1 MRMSSTAA
9 TQSNKAARG
18 TKRVCQACEVR
29 FYDLM
34 RDQIVCPACGAIYTP
49 VVQPVF
55 ELGARKAPAGKT
67 GWRQGGK
74 RPGPVEPMPDAEI
87 PTPSE
92 TAEAE
97 DIEVAAEDA
106 GTAAAEDDTVL
117 VEQDGDDADVA
128 ELVELDVEDPKEG

>member
-1 MRMSSTAA
+1 MRRNLHASGSASFRA
-9 TQSNKAARG
+9 ERANRLPERQDGGKAR
-18 TKRVCQACEVR
+18 
-29 FYDLM
+29 
-34 RDQIVCPACGAIYTP
+34 
-49 VVQPVF
+49 
-55 ELGARKAPAGKT
+55 
-67 GWRQGGK
+67 K

>member
-1 MRMSSTAA
+1 MTSAIA
-9 TQSNKAARG
+9 IQNHKAARG

-29 FYDLM
+29 FYDLL
-34 RDQIVCPACGAIYTP
+34 RDPIVCPSCGATYTP
-49 VVQPVF
+49 AVQPAI
-55 ELGARKAPAGKT
+55 ELRKAPAGKT
-67 GWRQGGK
+67 GWRQGAK
-74 RPGPVEPMPDAEI
+74 RPGPVEPTPDAEI

-106 GTAAAEDDTVL
+106 GEAAAEDDTVL